1 MIFAT
6 SYFQKFI
13 KTAVKL
19 ILTWQDNSVSRSKS
33 FNSRVSDN
41 RPWATRK
48 YFNALVRRRENKRG
62 KEEDVATKKK
72 KEIEK
77 EKMNRN
83 IGKDRE
89 IEISEFCIF
98 PRWIYTV
105 STLKSCYFRA

>member
-33 FNSRVSDN
+33 FNSRVSAN

-62 KEEDVATKKK
+62 KEENVATKKK
-72 KEIEK
+72 KR
-77 EKMNRN
+77 NRKRKN
-83 IGKDRE
+83 E
-89 IEISEFCIF
+89 
-98 PRWIYTV
+98 
-105 STLKSCYFRA
+105 